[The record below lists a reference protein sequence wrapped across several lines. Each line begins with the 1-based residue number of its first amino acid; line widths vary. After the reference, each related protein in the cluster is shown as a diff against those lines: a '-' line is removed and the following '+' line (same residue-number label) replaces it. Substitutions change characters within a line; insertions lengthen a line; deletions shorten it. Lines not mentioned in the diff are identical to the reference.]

1 MSWFEADLTSLA
13 FCWRLDRRDGVTIG
27 LTSHDRDLWFAG
39 LLHRAAPGMVPS
51 AIEAS
56 RSLDQGS
63 VDLDGALTSDA
74 ISEGDL
80 SSGCWDGARLSL
92 HAVNWQQPDD
102 APVFLTRGRLGQV
115 ETSGRHFSVELTGPI
130 DFLDRPV
137 TQNTTPHCRA
147 ALGDHRCRVDLR
159 GRDAVVRVAAVEGH
173 DVTLASAF
181 ADGLFTLGQMRPLSG
196 SAAGRAFPVLIQ
208 AGDLVTL
215 ADLAPGDLPGSLVRI
230 HQGCDRTLSTCT
242 TRFSNAINFQ
252 GEPHLPGN
260 DLLTRY
266 AG

>member
-1 MSWFEADLTSLA
+1 MSWFEADLTTLA

-51 AIEAS
+51 AIECS
-56 RSLDQGS
+56 RSLERGS

-74 ISEGDL
+74 ISEDDL
-80 SSGCWDGARLSL
+80 SSGRWDGARLSL
-92 HAVNWQQPDD
+92 HAVNWRQPDD
-102 APVFLTRGRLGQV
+102 APVFLTRGKLGQV
-115 ETSGRHFSVELTGPI
+115 ETSGNRFSVELSGPA

-137 TQNTTPHCRA
+137 TESTTPHCRA
-147 ALGDHRCRVDLR
+147 ALGDPRCRVDMR
-159 GRDAVVRVAAVEGH
+159 GRSAFVRVVEVQGH
-173 DVTLASAF
+173 EVRLESPF

-196 SAAGRAFPVLIQ
+196 SAAGRALAVLVQ
-208 AGDLVTL
+208 TADQLTL
-215 ADLAPGDLPGSLVRI
+215 ADPAPADLAGALVRI
-230 HQGCDRTLSTCT
+230 TQGCDRTLATCAS
-242 TRFSNAINFQ
+242 RFANAANFQ